1 MLTKHFRSELFEASD
16 IRTPQTANFQEKK
29 RDLRIYDPFAINK
42 IKLKFY

>member
-1 MLTKHFRSELFEASD
+1 MTLIKYYFTY

-29 RDLRIYDPFAINK
+29 HRDLQIYDPFAMNK